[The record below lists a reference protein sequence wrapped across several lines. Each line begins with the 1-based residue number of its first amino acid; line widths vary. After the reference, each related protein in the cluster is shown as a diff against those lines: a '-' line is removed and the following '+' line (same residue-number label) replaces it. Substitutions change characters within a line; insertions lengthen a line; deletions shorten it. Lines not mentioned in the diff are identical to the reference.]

1 MLSSNFFLLFQL
13 EEAKLLHA
21 QGRHEVSISLA
32 SYILH
37 NYQLKEEASDI
48 YRVIGKWLAETRSS
62 K

>member
-1 MLSSNFFLLFQL
+1 MLFQI
-13 EEAKLLHA
+13 EEAKILHA
-21 QGRHEVSISLA
+21 QGRHEVAISLA
-32 SYILH
+32 NYILQ